1 MSIFEGISAR
11 SRALFADIKGPWGS
25 GSGSGGKGFG
35 GKGTGGKGPGSTGGD
50 ADGPAG
56 DEPSTPKGPWGEPPK
71 RGARPPSSG
80 PGTVS
85 SLDDFLRKNRDRFGG
100 SGGGGGSSGRP
111 SLPSADPKIIG
122 WAIAGFVLLW
132 LLFTTVHRIAPE
144 ERGVVTRF
152 GSYSH
157 TLAPG
162 IGISL
167 PAPIDRV
174 AKIDVE
180 NIQEVTLGSA
190 TEETLMLT
198 GDQNIIDIA
207 YQVRWNIRNPE
218 QFLFEL
224 AQPKD
229 TIRQVA
235 ESAMRA
241 AMAQVTL
248 QDAIGNRRSEI
259 EASVA
264 DEMQRTLDSYQAGV
278 LIQGVAIKQAD
289 PPAAVNDAFKE
300 VTAAQQDAQSYI
312 NQAGAYALQLKQKAQ
327 GEATAF
333 DKVYDQYKLAP
344 AVTKRRMYYET
355 MERVLQNVD
364 KTIVEAPGVNSYL
377 PLGEKGRT
385 TPAPAR
391 EAGQ

>member
-1 MSIFEGISAR
+1 MEDMSILEGWGSR
-11 SRALFADIKGPWGS
+11 HRALFADIKGPWGS
-25 GSGSGGKGFG
+25 GTGSGGRGSGGKSG
-35 GKGTGGKGPGSTGGD
+35 
-50 ADGPAG
+50 G
-56 DEPSTPKGPWGEPPK
+56 DEPSEPPKGPWGEPPK
-71 RGARPPSSG
+71 RGARLPNSG
-80 PGTVS
+80 PSTVS

-100 SGGGGGSSGRP
+100 SGGGGGSGSGM
-111 SLPSADPKIIG
+111 PSADPKIFY
-122 WAIAGFVLLW
+122 WAVAGFVLLW
-132 LLFTTVHRIAPE
+132 LLFTTMHRIAPE

-152 GSYSH
+152 GRYSH

-162 IGISL
+162 IGITL

-174 AKIDVE
+174 AKLDVE

-190 TEETLMLT
+190 AEETLMLT

-207 YQVRWNIRNPE
+207 YQVRWNIRDPE
-218 QFLFEL
+218 QYLFEL

-241 AMAQVTL
+241 TMAQVTL
-248 QDAIGNRRSEI
+248 QDAIGNKRGEI
-259 EASVA
+259 EARVA
-264 DEMQRTLDSYQAGV
+264 EEMQRSLDFYRAGV
-278 LIQGVAIKQAD
+278 VIQGVAIKQAD

-300 VTAAQQDAQSYI
+300 DTAAQQHAQSYI
-312 NQAGAYALQLKQKAQ
+312 NPAGAYSLPLKHKAQ
-327 GEATAF
+327 CDATAF

-355 MERVLQNVD
+355 MERVLQKVD

-377 PLGEKGRT
+377 PLGELRR
-385 TPAPAR
+385 PAPKEPA
-391 EAGQ
+391 Q

>member
-1 MSIFEGISAR
+1 MSIFEGMSAR
-11 SRALFADIKGPWGS
+11 RRALFADIKGPWGS
-25 GSGSGGKGFG
+25 GAGFGGKGSGGKGSG
-35 GKGTGGKGPGSTGGD
+35 GNGAG
-50 ADGPAG
+50 G
-56 DEPSTPKGPWGEPPK
+56 DEPPAPKGPWGEPPK
-71 RGARPPSSG
+71 RGARPPSTG
-80 PGTVS
+80 PSTVS

-100 SGGGGGSSGRP
+100 SGGGGGGGRA
-111 SLPSADPKIIG
+111 SLPSADPKIIV

-152 GSYSH
+152 GLYSH

-162 IGISL
+162 IGITL

-207 YQVRWNIRNPE
+207 YQVRWNIRDPE

-248 QDAIGNRRSEI
+248 QDAIGNRRAEI

-264 DEMQRTLDSYQAGV
+264 EEMQRTLDSYQAGV

-312 NQAGAYALQLKQKAQ
+312 NQAGAYSLQLKQKAQ
-327 GEATAF
+327 GDATAF
-333 DKVYDQYKLAP
+333 DKVYDQYKLSP

-377 PLGEKGRT
+377 PLGDKGRT

-391 EAGQ
+391 ETGR

>member
-1 MSIFEGISAR
+1 MSIFDGMGAR

-35 GKGTGGKGPGSTGGD
+35 GKGTGGKGGGGD
-50 ADGPAG
+50 GP
-56 DEPSTPKGPWGEPPK
+56 DEPSVPKGPWGEPPK
-71 RGARPPSSG
+71 RGARPSSTG

-111 SLPSADPKIIG
+111 GLPSADPKIIV

-152 GSYSH
+152 GRYIH
-157 TLAPG
+157 TLSPG
-162 IGISL
+162 IGITL

-180 NIQEVTLGSA
+180 NIQERTLGSA

-207 YQVRWNIRNPE
+207 YQVRWNIRDPE
-218 QFLFEL
+218 QYLFEL
-224 AQPKD
+224 ATPVD
-229 TIRQVA
+229 TISQVA

-241 AMAQVTL
+241 VMAQVTL
-248 QDAIGNRRSEI
+248 QDAIGNKRGEI
-259 EASVA
+259 EARVA
-264 DEMQRTLDSYQAGV
+264 EDMQRTLDRYRAGV

-312 NQAGAYALQLKQKAQ
+312 NDAGAYALQLKQKAQ
-327 GEATAF
+327 GDATAF

-355 MERVLQNVD
+355 MERVLQKVD

-377 PLGEKGRT
+377 PLGNQGRT

-391 EAGQ
+391 EPGQ

>member
-1 MSIFEGISAR
+1 MSIFEGLGAR
-11 SRALFADIKGPWGS
+11 RRALLADIKGPWGS
-25 GSGSGGKGFG
+25 GGGSGGKGAG
-35 GKGTGGKGPGSTGGD
+35 
-50 ADGPAG
+50 G
-56 DEPSTPKGPWGEPPK
+56 DEPPGPPKGPWGEPPK
-71 RGARPPSSG
+71 RGARPPATG
-80 PGTVS
+80 PSTVS

-100 SGGGGGSSGRP
+100 TGGGGGGGGGTSM
-111 SLPSADPKIIG
+111 PSADPKFLIWG
-122 WAIAGFVLLW
+122 VAGFILLW
-132 LLFTTVHRIAPE
+132 LLFTTIHRIAPE

-152 GSYSH
+152 GRYSH

-162 IGISL
+162 IGITL
-167 PAPIDRV
+167 PSPIDRV

-180 NIQEVTLGSA
+180 NIQEKTLGSA

-207 YQVRWNIRNPE
+207 YQVRWNIRDPE
-218 QFLFEL
+218 QYLFEL
-224 AQPKD
+224 ATPVD
-229 TIRQVA
+229 TISQVA

-241 AMAQVTL
+241 VIAQVTL
-248 QDAIGNRRSEI
+248 QDAIGNKRGEI
-259 EASVA
+259 EARVA
-264 DEMQRTLDSYQAGV
+264 EDMQRTLDFYRAGV

-312 NQAGAYALQLKQKAQ
+312 NDAGAYSLQLKQKAQ
-327 GEATAF
+327 GDATAF

-355 MERVLQNVD
+355 MERVLQKVD

-377 PLGEKGRT
+377 PLGNQGRT

-391 EAGQ
+391 EPGQ

>member
-1 MSIFEGISAR
+1 MSIFEFWGSR
-11 SRALFADIKGPWGS
+11 RRALFADIKGPWGS
-25 GSGSGGKGFG
+25 GTGSGGKGSG
-35 GKGTGGKGPGSTGGD
+35 
-50 ADGPAG
+50 G
-56 DEPSTPKGPWGEPPK
+56 DEPPVPPKGPWGDPPK
-71 RGARPPSSG
+71 RGARPPSPG
-80 PGTVS
+80 PSTVS
-85 SLDDFLRKNRDRFGG
+85 SLDDFLRKNRERFGG
-100 SGGGGGSSGRP
+100 SGGGGGGGTR
-111 SLPSADPKIIG
+111 LPSADPKIIY
-122 WAIAGFVLLW
+122 WAVAGFVLLW
-132 LLFTTVHRIAPE
+132 LLFTTIHRIAPE

-152 GSYSH
+152 GLYSH

-162 IGISL
+162 IGITF

-190 TEETLMLT
+190 AEETLMLT

-207 YQVRWNIRNPE
+207 YQVRWNIRDPE
-218 QFLFEL
+218 QYLFEL

-241 AMAQVTL
+241 TMAQVTL
-248 QDAIGNRRSEI
+248 QDAIGNRRGEI
-259 EASVA
+259 EARVA
-264 DEMQRTLDSYQAGV
+264 EDMQRSLDFYRAGV

-312 NQAGAYALQLKQKAQ
+312 NQAGAYSLQLKQKAQ
-327 GEATAF
+327 GDATAF

-355 MERVLQNVD
+355 MERVLQKVD

-377 PLGEKGRT
+377 PLGNQDRT

-391 EAGQ
+391 EPAQ

>member
-1 MSIFEGISAR
+1 MSIFEGMIAR
-11 SRALFADIKGPWGS
+11 RRAFFADIKGPWGS
-25 GSGSGGKGFG
+25 GNGGGKGSGGAGSGGKG
-35 GKGTGGKGPGSTGGD
+35 
-50 ADGPAG
+50 G
-56 DEPSTPKGPWGEPPK
+56 DEPPVPPKGPWGDPPK
-71 RGARPPSSG
+71 RGARPTLSG
-80 PGTVS
+80 PSTVS

-100 SGGGGGSSGRP
+100 SGGGRGGGGS
-111 SLPSADPKIIG
+111 SLPSADPKFIV
-122 WAIAGFVLLW
+122 WAIVGFVLLW
-132 LLFTTVHRIAPE
+132 LLFTTIHRIAPE

-152 GSYSH
+152 GLYSH

-162 IGISL
+162 IGITF

-174 AKIDVE
+174 AKIDVA
-180 NIQEVTLGSA
+180 NIQEKTLGSA

-207 YQVRWNIRNPE
+207 YQVRWNIRDPE
-218 QFLFEL
+218 QYLFEL
-224 AQPKD
+224 AQPVD
-229 TIRQVA
+229 TISQVA

-241 AMAQVTL
+241 VIAQVTL
-248 QDAIGNRRSEI
+248 QDAIGNKRGEI
-259 EASVA
+259 EARVA
-264 DEMQRTLDSYQAGV
+264 EEMQRTLDAYQAGV

-312 NQAGAYALQLKQKAQ
+312 NDAGAYSLQLKQKAQ
-327 GEATAF
+327 GDATAF

-355 MERVLQNVD
+355 MERVLQKVD

-377 PLGEKGRT
+377 PLGTQGRT

-391 EAGQ
+391 ESGQ